1 MSLPLKLS
9 SQLSTRRLEVLLCV
23 IAGDTTAEIAGYL
36 QLSPSSVKR
45 HINLLSQGCGAHRR
59 AELVQHWA
67 DRLFLEP
74 AREAAE

>member
-1 MSLPLKLS
+1 VSRDLKLS
-9 SQLSTRRLEVLLCV
+9 SQLSTRQLEVLLCL

-45 HINLLSQGCGAHRR
+45 YISLLFKGCGAHHR

-67 DRLFLEP
+67 DRLFAEP
-74 AREAAE
+74 VLEAAE